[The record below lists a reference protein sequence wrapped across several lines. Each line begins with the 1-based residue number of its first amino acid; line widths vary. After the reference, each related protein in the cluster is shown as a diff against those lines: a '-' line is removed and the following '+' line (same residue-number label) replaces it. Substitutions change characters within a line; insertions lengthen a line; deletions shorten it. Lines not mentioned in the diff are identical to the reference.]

1 MIRQIVLLALLKA
14 IESSMLLSILQL
26 VTISKKR
33 NDLNCSGEALTM
45 RLATE

>member
-14 IESSMLLSILQL
+14 IELNMCLLTLRL
-26 VTISKKR
+26 HTISKKR
-33 NDLNCSGEALTM
+33 TDSSCSGEALTM